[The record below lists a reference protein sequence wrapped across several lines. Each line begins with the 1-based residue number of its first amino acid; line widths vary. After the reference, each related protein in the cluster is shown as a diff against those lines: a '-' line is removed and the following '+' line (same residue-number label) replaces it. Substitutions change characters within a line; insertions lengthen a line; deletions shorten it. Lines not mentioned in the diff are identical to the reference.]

1 MNTPSDNPYTDSGSA
16 PTNKSDADKGTVLAG
31 FFIGWGL
38 MIGSAMLTGFIIS
51 ILMGITNAVSSGNSS
66 LYQAIGSMSLL
77 IPVVIVV
84 GSMIWFGKKGK
95 SKIVK
100 GIGAA
105 IISLIALVILLVAA
119 CFGIFAMGG
128 NGGWH

>member
-1 MNTPSDNPYTDSGSA
+1 MNTPGNNPYPEQDPA
-16 PTNKSDADKGTVLAG
+16 PIIKYDADKGTVLAG

-38 MIGSAMLTGFIIS
+38 MIGSSMLTGFIIS
-51 ILMGITNAVSSGNSS
+51 VLIGITNAISGGNNF
-66 LYQAIGSMSLL
+66 LYQAVGSISFL
-77 IPVVIVV
+77 IPIVIVI
-84 GSMIWFGKKGK
+84 GAMIWFGKKGK

-128 NGGWH
+128 GSGWH

>member
-1 MNTPSDNPYTDSGSA
+1 MNTPNDNPYPNSS
-16 PTNKSDADKGTVLAG
+16 PTPVNKADADKGSILAG

-38 MIGSAMLTGFIIS
+38 MIGSGMLTGFIIS
-51 ILMGITNAVSSGNSS
+51 VLIGITNALSNGNGFF
-66 LYQAIGSMSLL
+66 YQVAGSISFL
-77 IPVVIVV
+77 IPIVIVI
-84 GSMIWFGKKGK
+84 GAMIWFGKKGK